1 MTMLVVQCIVPRTS
15 PFHSDSVFLFDDLR
29 ICIYV
34 YYISY
39 LHSMDTFRLRLSTVA
54 VKQISGSC
62 LGEVTHSVP
71 RILAVTLLTIT
82 VLLLLGLLLRPFLP
96 HLTFLRASVSDSSC
110 DDSSV
115 PDLQNK
121 YINFTICVT
130 QSTLFKQHVDQIQ

>member
-1 MTMLVVQCIVPRTS
+1 MLVVQCIVPRTS

-82 VLLLLGLLLRPFLP
+82 VLLLLAYSYDPSSHTRHSFARLSMTHPVMIHSFLICRINIYIYP
-96 HLTFLRASVSDSSC
+96 LHNLCDTINTF
-110 DDSSV
+110 
-115 PDLQNK
+115 
-121 YINFTICVT
+121 
-130 QSTLFKQHVDQIQ
+130 

>member
-54 VKQISGSC
+54 VAVRQISGSC

-71 RILAVTLLTIT
+71 RILAITPLTIT

-96 HLTFLRASVSDSSC
+96 HSTFLRASVGDSSC

-115 PDLQNK
+115 PDL
-121 YINFTICVT
+121 
-130 QSTLFKQHVDQIQ
+130 